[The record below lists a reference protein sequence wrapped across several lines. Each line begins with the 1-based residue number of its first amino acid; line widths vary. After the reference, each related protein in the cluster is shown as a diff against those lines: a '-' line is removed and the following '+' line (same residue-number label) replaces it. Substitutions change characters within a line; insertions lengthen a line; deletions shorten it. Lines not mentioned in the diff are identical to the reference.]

1 MWGIYVFPYSKVTWS
16 SHVWRKWLTSRMCS
30 ETIFLLYAYIKY
42 LFSIIIYYQV
52 GIVLFYLFMF
62 IYLFLLFNNMLC
74 ATFIHISWAL
84 WNIIVYSFL
93 WQATTRR
100 SYLEVHEFNGNFKG
114 MQVRFRVTS
123 VIGHVFRYFKNLCTL
138 FPLDIYQC
146 TWA

>member
-1 MWGIYVFPYSKVTWS
+1 MSQKARGTKYSLISGKKDS
-16 SHVWRKWLTSRMCS
+16 NFIPLSLYLLDLTTRIL
-30 ETIFLLYAYIKY
+30 TLI
-42 LFSIIIYYQV
+42 
-52 GIVLFYLFMF
+52 YLFMF